1 MPDNGLANL
10 AGALIRDG
18 HSAHILDFATVGMIR
33 RMTSPDLH
41 HRLTREWRILRK
53 SGGGPLSSAR
63 RLLALPILQHAETE
77 RRRLQQK
84 AIEEIGLELSNFVKA
99 HNIDAVGFKLWNG
112 DGLEGSTRL
121 ASILRQ
127 YHPSLRIFG
136 GGPHVDLFMDR
147 ILLRYPV
154 FNALSLGEGEQ
165 TIVKLAHHGA
175 EDKTLGE
182 VPNLIFRDPTGAI
195 KFSNALIVENLD
207 DLPLAV
213 YDPAVYPAM
222 AGDEKIKIMVIDE
235 SRGCRNSCAFCI
247 HPVKSSQSVRLK
259 SISRLLA
266 EVKDLDQRYGF
277 RAFRF
282 AGSCTPY
289 SLLNDFAKA
298 ALKDNV
304 RLRYASFAHIRDS
317 DEAEFDTIR
326 QSGCVSLFFGIESG
340 SQTILDSLNKG
351 ITTENIKRTIARS
364 KAAGIFTVGSL
375 IYPCP
380 GDNDQTETETL
391 DLLQNNKPDALLF
404 QAPIVAPRT
413 EWFRDPTRYSI
424 RLADPEHYLNVA
436 MTWKIKLQLPPRFW
450 NTLPIEI
457 DGRPYRKVLAKTSDF
472 ARKVARLQIPTAI
485 TDETYLM
492 SVQAGMESNSFRDTA
507 LEAFFSGDTETI
519 SALANAIN
527 HPAR

>member
-1 MPDNGLANL
+1 
-10 AGALIRDG
+10 
-18 HSAHILDFATVGMIR
+18 
-33 RMTSPDLH
+33 
-41 HRLTREWRILRK
+41 
-53 SGGGPLSSAR
+53 
-63 RLLALPILQHAETE
+63 
-77 RRRLQQK
+77 
-84 AIEEIGLELSNFVKA
+84 
-99 HNIDAVGFKLWNG
+99 
-112 DGLEGSTRL
+112 
-121 ASILRQ
+121 
-127 YHPSLRIFG
+127 
-136 GGPHVDLFMDR
+136 
-147 ILLRYPV
+147 
-154 FNALSLGEGEQ
+154 
-165 TIVKLAHHGA
+165 
-175 EDKTLGE
+175 
-182 VPNLIFRDPTGAI
+182 
-195 KFSNALIVENLD
+195 VENLD